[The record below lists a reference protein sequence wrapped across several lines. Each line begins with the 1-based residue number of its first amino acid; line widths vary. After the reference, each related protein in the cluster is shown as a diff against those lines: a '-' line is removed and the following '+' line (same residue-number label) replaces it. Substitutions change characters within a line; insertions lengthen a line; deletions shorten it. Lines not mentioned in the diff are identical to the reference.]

1 VTVLPLW
8 PDGHPELANPASGFI
23 PTLTHYPAHDT
34 LAGAVI
40 VAPGGGYQNRAPHE
54 GEPIARW
61 LNSVGIHAFVL
72 DYRVAP
78 HKHPEPLHDAQRAIR
93 IVRHRA
99 SEWNIRPDRIG
110 ILGFS
115 AGGHLAGSAGTV
127 YDTGNPAASDPIER
141 ESSRPDAMVLCYGV
155 LSMMEITHGGSL
167 KNLLGEDAPEELR
180 ASLSA
185 ELQVNASTPPAF
197 IWHTAD
203 DASVPVEHSLRMASA
218 LARNGIEFALH
229 VYPHGRHGL
238 GLAEELPEV
247 ATWTGHCAAFL
258 TDLGYATQQ
267 E

>member
-1 VTVLPLW
+1 VNVLPLW
-8 PDGHPELANPASGFI
+8 PDGHPERTNRASDFI
-23 PTLTHYPAHDT
+23 PTLTHYPAHER

-93 IVRHRA
+93 TVRHRA
-99 SEWNIRPDRIG
+99 SEWNIRPNRIG

-115 AGGHLAGSAGTV
+115 AGGHLAGSAGTI
-127 YDTGNPAASDPIER
+127 YDAGDAAASDPIER

-167 KNLLGEDAPEELR
+167 KNLLGEHAPEELR

-185 ELQVNASTPPAF
+185 ELLVNASTPPAF

-218 LARNGIEFALH
+218 LARNGIAFALH

-238 GLAEELPEV
+238 GLAGELPEV

-258 TDLGYATQQ
+258 TDLGYA
-267 E
+267 